1 LSRLASNPVTGAVI
15 RLAIS
20 LFANGAAFLIIARL
34 LPFIVVL
41 QAGKSAPRL
50 GLFVFLA
57 AAGATAAAWAASRRR
72 GGEEVTRRSLAVQW
86 AIAFVGEVIVLI
98 ALMLIGPAIGV
109 RFEIGEIPSS
119 LSIAGL
125 LGVAAIGA
133 VLAAIAVGADAVGR
147 AARASLSTAV
157 VNADP
162 TRTAIFAIFLLSGA
176 AGLMYEIVWSR
187 QLVLVF
193 GNTTQAV
200 SAILTGFFGGMAIGS
215 VIGGRVADRVRR
227 PLRLYGVLE
236 LVLVVVVLVTPLLF
250 RGLHELYRTGYDNLE
265 SQPTALALLRYALAL
280 LALAPATVMM
290 GATLPTLS
298 RHLSRRREELGTSF
312 GRLYAVNT
320 VGAIVGTALAGLV
333 LIEIV
338 GLTGTL
344 VIGAIGSGTAG
355 LTALVI
361 DRRSREAEANAPVA
375 AAAEATPADAPA
387 ADEAPILAP
396 APAPGLAATETA
408 DLAAPASLADRWP
421 SRSLPLIVAFVS
433 GLTSLGYQVLWT
445 RLLASGSGNTTY
457 VFTAILTVFLIG
469 IATGAAF
476 VARRLGRGQGWLGRA
491 TIGRL
496 GIVQLAVAAIV
507 LSGLVILSGQLP
519 NLPFVVRVV
528 LVVLPATLAIGLTLP
543 LASSLVGGADD
554 EIGRDAGLLLG
565 VNTLG
570 SIGGTFVVPFFLIPA
585 IGSPA
590 ALVVLALVNVA
601 LGLSLV
607 ARSADLATPARRV
620 AATAGSVLVVLA
632 IVGLVV
638 PNSLVAN
645 PSANALSRQ
654 SLLLANQEDEIASV
668 QAGGKPDSLQLLVG
682 GTGMTRLTVDA
693 KVMTYLPLIARPDA
707 RKLLVICFGMGSA
720 YRSGLIA
727 GLETDGVELVPSVIN
742 MFGYFYPDAPQV
754 LANNRGHVITTDG
767 RNYVELTDKTY
778 DIIVVDP
785 PPPIESSGTSVLY
798 SREFYEAASKRLNP
812 DGVMMEWIPYD
823 QSVDEFRSHVQTFT
837 SVFPEVLMAFGPT
850 HRGVYMLGSQSPI
863 SIDDANVQEVL
874 ARPGVAQD
882 LVDTPDN
889 PKDAQSADAWA
900 NILENVKW
908 VGDDGARAFAGHA
921 PVILDDRPGTEYFL
935 LRRLF
940 SPSSP
945 RMNEENLLKA
955 MPRRN

>member
-1 LSRLASNPVTGAVI
+1 MSRLAANPVTGAVI

-34 LPFIVVL
+34 LPIIVL

-50 GLFVFLA
+50 GLFLLLA
-57 AAGATAAAWAASRRR
+57 AIGATVAAWVASRR
-72 GGEEVTRRSLAVQW
+72 GEQVTRRDLGRRW
-86 AIAFVGEVIVLI
+86 AIAFVGELVVFAVL
-98 ALMLIGPAIGV
+98 MVVGPAIGV
-109 RFEIGEIPSS
+109 RFEIGGLPG
-119 LSIAGL
+119 SISPLGIV
-125 LGVAAIGA
+125 GVAAVGA
-133 VLAAIAVGADAVGR
+133 VLAAVAVGADVAGR
-147 AARASLSTAV
+147 AARTTLATAARE
-157 VNADP
+157 ADP
-162 TRTAIFAIFLLSGA
+162 TRTAILAIFLLSGA

-215 VIGGRVADRVRR
+215 VIGGRIADRVAR
-227 PLRLYGVLE
+227 PLRLYGILE
-236 LVLVVVVLVTPLLF
+236 VVLVGVVLVTPLLF
-250 RGLHELYRTGYDNLE
+250 RGLHELYRTGYDSLE

-344 VIGAIGSGTAG
+344 IIGAIGSGTAG
-355 LTALVI
+355 VTALLI
-361 DRRSREAEANAPVA
+361 DRRTRVASADATPRPAGELPQPASLGAAALAPVA
-375 AAAEATPADAPA
+375 EPAAAPSA
-387 ADEAPILAP
+387 
-396 APAPGLAATETA
+396 
-408 DLAAPASLADRWP
+408 ASLAERWP

-445 RLLASGSGNTTY
+445 RLLSSGSGNTTY

-476 VARRLGRGQGWLGRA
+476 VARRLGRGEGFLGRA

-496 GIVQLAVAAIV
+496 GVVQLLVAGIV
-507 LSGLVILSGQLP
+507 LSGLIILSGQLP
-519 NLPFVVRVV
+519 NLPFAVRVI

-570 SIGGTFVVPFFLIPA
+570 SIGGTFIVPFFLIPW

-601 LGLSLV
+601 LGLGLV
-607 ARSADLATPARRV
+607 ATSVDLAAPAKRM
-620 AATAGSVLVVLA
+620 AATAGSALAVLA
-632 IVGLVV
+632 VIGLLI
-638 PNSLVAN
+638 PNTLVAN
-645 PSANALSRQ
+645 PSANALARED
-654 SLLLANQEDEIASV
+654 LLIANKEDEIASV
-668 QAGGKPDSLQLLVG
+668 QAGGEPNALRLLVG

-693 KVMTYLPLIARPDA
+693 KVMTYLPLITRPEA
-707 RKLLVICFGMGSA
+707 KRLLVICFGMGSS
-720 YRSGLIA
+720 YRAGLIA
-727 GLETDGVELVPSVIN
+727 GLETDGVELVPSVID
-742 MFGYFYPDAPQV
+742 MFPHFYPDAKEV
-754 LANNRGHVITTDG
+754 LADTRGHVITTDG
-767 RNYVELTDKTY
+767 RNYVELTDRTY

-798 SREFYEAASKRLNP
+798 SQEFYEAASRRLTL
-812 DGVMMEWIPYD
+812 DGVMMEWIPYA
-823 QSVDEFRSHVQTFT
+823 QSVDEFRSHVKTFT

-850 HRGVYMLGSQSPI
+850 HRGVYMLGSQKPI
-863 SIDDANVQEVL
+863 SVDDKNVHDVL
-874 ARPGVAQD
+874 ARPGIAQD
-882 LVDTPDN
+882 LMDTPDN
-889 PKDAQSADAWA
+889 PAPSADAWTD
-900 NILENVKW
+900 ILEHVAW
-908 VGDDGARAFAGHA
+908 VGDDGARAFAANA
-921 PVILDDRPGTEYFL
+921 PVILDDRPGMEYFL

-940 SPSSP
+940 GPKSPS
-945 RMNEENLLKA
+945 MNEENLLKA
-955 MPRRN
+955 MPRGS